1 MAAAAAT
8 IRGAGLATGR
18 PAAGHRSFWT
28 GTPEIYFSKAID
40 NSRLVKVEDPR
51 RNREM
56 KQFGTALACLFLLVF
71 TYAWQHFKAIE
82 YGYQIES
89 AKRELSEKTE
99 MNHDLRLEDA
109 SLRDPER
116 IDVLA
121 RRMGLVPPEPG
132 QVIRMDVGAAD
143 GQGQGPV
150 MASVEP
156 VVEMPGQ

>member
-8 IRGAGLATGR
+8 IRCAVSGAV
-18 PAAGHRSFWT
+18 PAAERRSFWA
-28 GTPEIYFSKAID
+28 GTPEIYFAKAID

-56 KQFGTALACLFLLVF
+56 KQFGTALAVLFLLVF

-89 AKRELSEKTE
+89 AKREFAGLTE
-99 MNHDLRLEDA
+99 MNRALRLEDA

-116 IDVLA
+116 IDLLA

-132 QVIRMDVGAAD
+132 QVIRMEGGATDA
-143 GQGQGPV
+143 QGPV
-150 MASVEP
+150 MASNAP
-156 VVEMPGQ
+156 VMVVAQ

>member
-8 IRGAGLATGR
+8 MHGAGPT
-18 PAAGHRSFWT
+18 AAAVRHPFWT
-28 GTPEIYFSKAID
+28 GTPEVYFSKAID

-56 KQFGTALACLFLLVF
+56 KYFGAALVVLFFLVF
-71 TYAWQHFKAIE
+71 TYTWQHFKAIE

-89 AKRELSEKTE
+89 AKRDLNALVD
-99 MNHDLRLEDA
+99 MNHALRLEDA

-121 RRMGLVPPEPG
+121 RRMGLVPPQPG
-132 QVIRMDVGAAD
+132 QVIRMDGASVD
-143 GQGQGPV
+143 GQGPV
-150 MASVEP
+150 VASAAP
-156 VVEMPGQ
+156 VTVIPGQ

>member
-8 IRGAGLATGR
+8 FRDAELVAGL
-18 PAAGHRSFWT
+18 PAEGPRSLWT

-40 NSRLVKVEDPR
+40 NSRLVKMEDPQ

-89 AKRELSEKTE
+89 AKRELSDRTE
-99 MNHDLRLEDA
+99 MNHALRLEDA

-121 RRMGLVPPEPG
+121 RRMGLVPPQPG
-132 QVIRMDVGAAD
+132 QVIRMDAASAD
-143 GQGQGPV
+143 AQGPV

-156 VVEMPGQ
+156 VVEIPGR

>member
-1 MAAAAAT
+1 MAAAAAMARVV
-8 IRGAGLATGR
+8 IQDAG
-18 PAAGHRSFWT
+18 PAAGRRPFWS

-89 AKRELSEKTE
+89 AKRELTNLTE
-99 MNHDLRLEDA
+99 MNHALRLEDA

-116 IDVLA
+116 IDMLA
-121 RRMGLVPPEPG
+121 RRMGLVPPAPG
-132 QVIRMDVGAAD
+132 QVVRMDTAA
-143 GQGQGPV
+143 GEVQGPV
-150 MASVEP
+150 MASAGPMMAV
-156 VVEMPGQ
+156 GQ

>member
-1 MAAAAAT
+1 MAAAAAVM
-8 IRGAGLATGR
+8 G
-18 PAAGHRSFWT
+18 AAGIRSAEPGHRTLWT
-28 GTPEIYFSKAID
+28 GTPEIYFTKAID

-71 TYAWQHFKAIE
+71 TYAWQHFRAIE

-89 AKRELSEKTE
+89 AKRELSALTE
-99 MNHDLRLEDA
+99 MNRALQLEHA

-116 IDVLA
+116 IDVMA

-132 QVIRMDVGAAD
+132 QVIRMDATGAEAN
-143 GQGQGPV
+143 GPV
-150 MASVEP
+150 MASATPITV
-156 VVEMPGQ
+156 MAGQ

>member
-8 IRGAGLATGR
+8 MCIANPAVERR
-18 PAAGHRSFWT
+18 PFWT
-28 GTPEIYFSKAID
+28 GTPEIYFSKTID

-89 AKRELSEKTE
+89 SKRELSSMVE
-99 MNHDLRLEDA
+99 MNHALRLEDA

-132 QVIRMDVGAAD
+132 QVVHMDSSSAD
-143 GQGQGPV
+143 GQGPV
-150 MASVEP
+150 MASNAP
-156 VVEMPGQ
+156 VMVVAGQ

>member
-1 MAAAAAT
+1 MAAAAA
-8 IRGAGLATGR
+8 GR
-18 PAAGHRSFWT
+18 LNSSIPSARRNTFFT

-56 KQFGTALACLFLLVF
+56 KQFGTALAVLFLLVF
-71 TYAWQHFKAIE
+71 TYAWQHLKAIE

-89 AKRELSEKTE
+89 AKRELTTVTE
-99 MNHDLRLEDA
+99 MNHALRLEDA

-121 RRMGLVPPEPG
+121 RRIGLVPPEPG
-132 QVIRMDVGAAD
+132 QVIRMDTTAGD
-143 GQGQGPV
+143 GQGPV
-150 MASVEP
+150 MASSAP
-156 VVEMPGQ
+156 VMVIPGQ

>member
-8 IRGAGLATGR
+8 MQCAV
-18 PAAGHRSFWT
+18 PASERRSFWT

-56 KQFGTALACLFLLVF
+56 KQFGTALGVLFLLVF

-89 AKRELSEKTE
+89 AKRELADKRE
-99 MNHDLRLEDA
+99 MNHALRLEDA

-121 RRMGLVPPEPG
+121 RRIGLVPPEPG
-132 QVIRMDVGAAD
+132 QVIRMDGSSTDA
-143 GQGQGPV
+143 QGPV
-150 MASVEP
+150 MASALP
-156 VVEMPGQ
+156 VTVIPGH